1 MQNRIGSTIQLLDY
15 FASRLIVI
23 CYGRFW
29 VRYSFKTKILFSVC
43 CLIAFAVSSPPV
55 NGAEIE
61 NLTKTINAIGSKGLG
76 HVKARQA
83 VAELTK
89 CDADEVVLILEGFD
103 SSNKL
108 AVNWLRAVVDTVLE
122 NALQRGEEIPL
133 DSLMDFLDD
142 TDNDANAR
150 RVAYEWITDGNP
162 ALRDRILKTALG
174 DPSLE
179 IRREAIEN
187 AVSRALSIKD
197 EAAPEALKQLK
208 LTLSSARDLDQ
219 IDQITEEI
227 ESLGGE
233 VDLPTHFGFLVTWN
247 LIGPF
252 DNSGTKGFDIAYP
265 PESVID
271 LQDAVEGKVGN
282 IKWFEYSS
290 EDRYGMLDLNT
301 IMPEKYKGAI
311 AYAHTT
317 FESGKKQM
325 VDLRLGC
332 VNGNKIW
339 VNGKLITSNH
349 VYHAN
354 TSIDQ
359 YIARATLNE
368 GTNEILVK
376 IAQNEQ
382 EESWA
387 QRWQF
392 QLRICDEFGTAILP
406 TDRR

>member
-1 MQNRIGSTIQLLDY
+1 
-15 FASRLIVI
+15 
-23 CYGRFW
+23 
-29 VRYSFKTKILFSVC
+29 VRYFFKTKILVSVC
-43 CLIAFAVSSPPV
+43 CLIAYAVSAPPV
-55 NGAEIE
+55 EGVEVE
-61 NLTKTINAIGSKGLG
+61 TLTKTINAIGAKGLG
-76 HVKARQA
+76 HEKARLA

-89 CDADEVVLILEGFD
+89 CDAGQVVLILEGFD

-122 NALQRGEEIPL
+122 NSLQRGEAIPL
-133 DSLMDFLDD
+133 ESLMEFLAN
-142 TDNDANAR
+142 TDNDVNAR
-150 RVAYEWITDGNP
+150 RVAYEWITEGNP
-162 ALRDRILKTALG
+162 QLRERILKTSLS

-197 EAAPEALKQLK
+197 EAGPEALKQLR

-219 IDQITEEI
+219 IDKITEEI

-252 DNSGTKGFDIAYP
+252 DNSGTKGFDIAYA

-271 LQDAVEGKVGN
+271 LQDSVDGKMGD
-282 IKWFEYSS
+282 IKWFEHSS
-290 EDRYGMLDLNT
+290 EDRYGLLDLNM

-325 VDLRLGC
+325 VDIRLGC

-359 YIARATLNE
+359 YIARANLHE

-406 TDRR
+406 SDRK

>member
-1 MQNRIGSTIQLLDY
+1 M
-15 FASRLIVI
+15 
-23 CYGRFW
+23 
-29 VRYSFKTKILFSVC
+29 RYSLKTKMLCSLC
-43 CLIAFAVSSPPV
+43 CLVALAVSVPPV
-55 NGAEIE
+55 DGVEIE
-61 NLTKTINAIGSKGLG
+61 NLTKTINAIGTKGLG
-76 HVKARQA
+76 HAKARQA

-89 CDADEVVLILEGFD
+89 CDVNQIVLILDGFD

-122 NALQRGEEIPL
+122 NSLQRGGTIPL
-133 DSLMDFLDD
+133 DSLMGFLAD
-142 TDNDANAR
+142 TDNDASAR
-150 RVAYEWITDGNP
+150 RVAYEWITEGNP
-162 ALRDRILKTALG
+162 ELRERILKTALG

-179 IRREAIEN
+179 IRREAIDH

-197 EAAPEALKQLK
+197 DAGPEALKQLK

-219 IDQITEEI
+219 IDQITTEI

-252 DNSGTKGFDIAYP
+252 DNSGTKGFDVASA
-265 PESVID
+265 PESAIA
-271 LQDAVEGKVGN
+271 LQDAVEGKNGN
-282 IKWFEYSS
+282 IRWFEHSS
-290 EDRYGMLDLNT
+290 EDPYGLLDLNT

-317 FESGKKQM
+317 FESDKKQS
-325 VDLRLGC
+325 VDIRLGC
-332 VNGNKIW
+332 INGNKIW
-339 VNGKLITSNH
+339 VNGNLITSNH

-359 YIARATLNE
+359 YIARATLNK
-368 GTNEILVK
+368 GRNDILVK

-392 QLRICDEFGTAILP
+392 QLRICDESGTAILP
-406 TDRR
+406 SDR